1 VAGVIMTDPIT
12 WIANWLEKI
21 LEGIGL
27 PSGIV
32 ILILTILGVLIV
44 VIFVLVM
51 DIFLVW
57 MERKVV
63 ARFQDRLG
71 PNRVGPYGLI
81 QPIADVIKL
90 LIKEDTTP
98 KGADVLVY
106 NLAPV
111 IALASVL
118 VIWAVIPF
126 APTLVGA
133 EINIG
138 ILFIVAFGGIG
149 TLAIIM
155 AGWSS
160 NNKYAL
166 IGAFRTVA
174 QVVSYEI
181 PMVIALLIPVI
192 LARTMSIQGIVESQ
206 ELWNIVIA
214 PLAAAILL
222 ISSIAEIGRTPFD
235 LLEAESEIV
244 AGFHIEYSGM
254 KFGLFY
260 AGELLHA
267 LTIGALF
274 STLFL
279 GGWRGPF
286 VEQVPVLGVIY
297 LFIKAFLVYFL
308 IMWIRYTLPRI
319 RIDHML
325 NFNWKFLTPL
335 ALIMLMVTAIMDKLL
350 SNYSKISYA
359 IVMLAVN
366 IIIIWAVLLV
376 LKSYSSF
383 ERQKVGVLRPTANPD
398 AVLSHIVKETSP
410 AQEAT
415 ES

>member
-1 VAGVIMTDPIT
+1 MTDPIT

-32 ILILTILGVLIV
+32 ILILTILGVFIV

>member
-1 VAGVIMTDPIT
+1 MTDPIT

-383 ERQKVGVLRPTANPD
+383 ERQQVGVLRPTANPD

>member
-1 VAGVIMTDPIT
+1 MTDPIT

-192 LARTMSIQGIVESQ
+192 L
-206 ELWNIVIA
+206 
-214 PLAAAILL
+214 
-222 ISSIAEIGRTPFD
+222 
-235 LLEAESEIV
+235 
-244 AGFHIEYSGM
+244 
-254 KFGLFY
+254 
-260 AGELLHA
+260 
-267 LTIGALF
+267 
-274 STLFL
+274 
-279 GGWRGPF
+279 
-286 VEQVPVLGVIY
+286 
-297 LFIKAFLVYFL
+297 
-308 IMWIRYTLPRI
+308 
-319 RIDHML
+319 
-325 NFNWKFLTPL
+325 
-335 ALIMLMVTAIMDKLL
+335 
-350 SNYSKISYA
+350 
-359 IVMLAVN
+359 
-366 IIIIWAVLLV
+366 
-376 LKSYSSF
+376 
-383 ERQKVGVLRPTANPD
+383 
-398 AVLSHIVKETSP
+398 
-410 AQEAT
+410 
-415 ES
+415 

>member
-1 VAGVIMTDPIT
+1 MTDPIT

>member
-1 VAGVIMTDPIT
+1 MTDPIT

-366 IIIIWAVLLV
+366 FIIIWAVLLV

>member
-1 VAGVIMTDPIT
+1 
-12 WIANWLEKI
+12 
-21 LEGIGL
+21 
-27 PSGIV
+27 
-32 ILILTILGVLIV
+32 
-44 VIFVLVM
+44 
-51 DIFLVW
+51 
-57 MERKVV
+57 
-63 ARFQDRLG
+63 
-71 PNRVGPYGLI
+71 
-81 QPIADVIKL
+81 
-90 LIKEDTTP
+90 
-98 KGADVLVY
+98 
-106 NLAPV
+106 
-111 IALASVL
+111 
-118 VIWAVIPF
+118 
-126 APTLVGA
+126 
-133 EINIG
+133 
-138 ILFIVAFGGIG
+138 
-149 TLAIIM
+149 M

>member
-1 VAGVIMTDPIT
+1 M
-12 WIANWLEKI
+12 
-21 LEGIGL
+21 
-27 PSGIV
+27 
-32 ILILTILGVLIV
+32 
-44 VIFVLVM
+44 
-51 DIFLVW
+51 
-57 MERKVV
+57 
-63 ARFQDRLG
+63 
-71 PNRVGPYGLI
+71 
-81 QPIADVIKL
+81 
-90 LIKEDTTP
+90 
-98 KGADVLVY
+98 
-106 NLAPV
+106 
-111 IALASVL
+111 
-118 VIWAVIPF
+118 
-126 APTLVGA
+126 VGA
-133 EINIG
+133 EVNIG

-166 IGAFRTVA
+166 LGAFRTVA
-174 QVVSYEI
+174 QVISYEI

-214 PLAAAILL
+214 PVAAAILL

-286 VEQVPVLGVIY
+286 VEEIPVLGIFY
-297 LFIKAFLVYFL
+297 LFIKAFLVYFV

-335 ALIMLMVTAIMDKLL
+335 ALITLMLTAVMDKLL
-350 SNYSKISYA
+350 ANLSSISYSV
-359 IVMLAVN
+359 IMLVVN
-366 IIIIWAVLLV
+366 IVLIWAVLLV
-376 LKSYSSF
+376 LNKHASV
-383 ERQKVGVLRPTANPD
+383 ERQKVGQPRPTANAD
-398 AVLSHIVKETSP
+398 GVLAPLSSEPNNS
-410 AQEAT
+410 QEAAEAT
-415 ES
+415 SSA

>member
-32 ILILTILGVLIV
+32 ILILTILGVFIV

-398 AVLSHIVKETSP
+398 AVLSHLVKETSP